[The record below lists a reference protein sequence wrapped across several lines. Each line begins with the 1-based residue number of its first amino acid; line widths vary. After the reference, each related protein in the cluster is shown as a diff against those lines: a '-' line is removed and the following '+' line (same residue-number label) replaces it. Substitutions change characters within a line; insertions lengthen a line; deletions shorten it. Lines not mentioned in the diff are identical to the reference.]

1 MILKASFTK
10 IVRKTNNQ
18 LFLFNVTETD
28 FGRAMLPPP
37 NARPGDGRDPGTLRA
52 RSFGPFRLSLAE
64 QVLFEGDRRL
74 PLKGRAFEILMAL
87 TERPGELISKND
99 LLAKVWP
106 DVHVDEAALR
116 VHISA
121 LRKVLGPSPSGAQ
134 YIANVAG
141 RGYKFVGQLV
151 ESLDVLSGA
160 FSPASEALG
169 GFQRSEDRIIG
180 REMVVQTLVEN
191 LPTRRFVTITGPGGM
206 GKTAVALAV
215 AAKISNQY
223 RDGVHFVDLSSLSD
237 ASLVLQK
244 VTSALKLQGLSF
256 HSEADL
262 VSSVQDRWML
272 LILDNCEHLVEPIA
286 LLAERFLEAASA
298 VHILTTSR
306 EPLRAAGEW
315 VHRLPPLELPPLA
328 SALNTAEVLN
338 SPSAV
343 LFLKRVRAAN
353 DTFVLADADIESLVD
368 ICHRVDGIPLAI
380 ELAAARVD
388 LLGIQVLAK
397 LLHES
402 FNVLTEGR
410 RTALPRHRTLRATL
424 DWSYELL
431 AEDER
436 ILLRKLAVFC
446 GYFTLEAAAAVA
458 EDQDSTSSLLDGIA
472 ALVAKSLISAAPA
485 PHAARYRLL
494 ETTRVYA
501 LEKLAESGE
510 RDTVLHR
517 HADYFYLLL
526 DRAEADWAEKPEQEW
541 LAIYAH
547 TIADVRAAIDWLLK
561 QDGHR
566 VQGIALT
573 GLSSVLWFALG
584 AMEEYRGLA
593 KRALGVM
600 HSCAPDHPEAEM
612 RLNTW
617 LAAATFNTLGPA
629 PQMAA
634 GYTRAVKLAA
644 ELNMPEYQLYA
655 LWGLAAYHNVS
666 GDYDENLSVC
676 RRLSEV
682 AEEFNAVASR
692 LVRDRIMASALC
704 FVGQLAKARE
714 YGERALQTPPIP
726 SRSINKRFH
735 EFDHHLASRLH
746 LPRILWLQG
755 FSDRAAL
762 LVREG
767 VEKALSPQYSPSLCC
782 LLAFAACPIALW
794 SGDSLA
800 ADRYLHMLA
809 NQTANRSENY
819 WRTWWNCFTA
829 TTELGVDDGSNA
841 FQHTRDA
848 AAAQISGPVLSEMA
862 ATVREELVGPM
873 ALSRASSGRAPWCAP
888 EILRAHAVTILK
900 TGGTE
905 GLTRAEE
912 ILGRSLTMAR
922 EQGALAWQ
930 LRTAVTLAG
939 LYQSA
944 DRHRE
949 ARSVLAPIYD
959 AFSEGFGTE
968 GLRTAAG
975 LLASL

>member
-1 MILKASFTK
+1 MDVTPVHSF
-10 IVRKTNNQ
+10 
-18 LFLFNVTETD
+18 
-28 FGRAMLPPP
+28 
-37 NARPGDGRDPGTLRA
+37 RA

-74 PLKGRAFEILMAL
+74 PLKGRAFEILLVL

-121 LRKVLGPSPSGAQ
+121 LRKVLGTSPSGGR

-141 RGYKFVGQLV
+141 RGYKFVGELV
-151 ESLDVLSGA
+151 ESLDALSGA
-160 FSPASEALG
+160 FSPANEAPG

-180 REMVVQTLVEN
+180 REMAVQTLVEN

-206 GKTAVALAV
+206 GKTTLALGV
-215 AAKISNQY
+215 AAKISNEY
-223 RDGVHFVDLSSLSD
+223 RDGVHFVDVTALSD

-244 VTSALKLQGLSF
+244 VASALRLQGLSF

-262 VSSVQDRWML
+262 VASMRERRML
-272 LILDNCEHLVEPIA
+272 LILDNCEHLVEPVA
-286 LLAERFLEAASA
+286 FLAERILEAAPA

-315 VHRLPPLELPPLA
+315 VHRLPPLGLPPLEGTVNA
-328 SALNTAEVLN
+328 AEIM
-338 SPSAV
+338 SFPSVV
-343 LFLKRVRAAN
+343 LFLERIRAAN
-353 DTFVLADADIESLVD
+353 DSFVLADADIPTLVD

-388 LLGIQVLAK
+388 LLGIQGLAK
-397 LLHES
+397 LLRDS
-402 FNVLTEGR
+402 FNLLTEGR

-424 DWSYELL
+424 DWSYGLL
-431 AEDER
+431 AEDEQ
-436 ILLRKLAVFC
+436 ILLCKLAVFR
-446 GYFTLEAAAAVA
+446 GSFTFEAAAAVTG
-458 EDQDSTSSLLDGIA
+458 DQSSTSILLNGIA
-472 ALVAKSLISAAPA
+472 ALVAKSLISAAPESY
-485 PHAARYRLL
+485 AARYRLL
-494 ETTRVYA
+494 ETTQAYA

-510 RDTVLHR
+510 RDQVLHR
-517 HADYFYLLL
+517 HADYFHMLLG
-526 DRAEADWAEKPEQEW
+526 RAEADWAEKPGQAW

-547 TIADVRAAIDWLLK
+547 IIADVRAAIDWLLK
-561 QDGHR
+561 QDAHQ
-566 VQGIALT
+566 VQGVALT

-593 KRALGVM
+593 KRALEVM
-600 HSCAPDHPEAEM
+600 NSCALDHPAAEM

-617 LAAATFNTLGPA
+617 LAAATFDTLGPA

-634 GYTRAVKLAA
+634 GYTRALQLAA

-655 LWGLAAYHNVS
+655 LWGLAVYHHLS
-666 GDYDENLSVC
+666 GDYDESLTVC
-676 RRLSEV
+676 RRFSEV
-682 AEEFNAVASR
+682 TEKFNVEDSR

-704 FVGQLAKARE
+704 VVGQLAKARE
-714 YGERALQTPPIP
+714 YSERALQTPPLP

-735 EFDHHLASRLH
+735 EFDHHMASRLH

-767 VEKALSPQYSPSLCC
+767 VEKALSPQYSPPLCY

-794 SGDSLA
+794 SGDSVA
-800 ADRYLHMLA
+800 ADRYLEMLA

-829 TTELGVDDGSNA
+829 ARELSIDDGSEA
-841 FQHTRDA
+841 FQDA
-848 AAAQISGPVLSEMA
+848 LAVTTARISGPVHSEVA
-862 ATVREELVGPM
+862 ATIREELVGPV
-873 ALSRASSGRAPWCAP
+873 AVSRASGGWAPWCKP
-888 EILRAHAVTILK
+888 EILRAHALSIMK
-900 TGGTE
+900 AGGVD
-905 GLTRAEE
+905 GLARAEE
-912 ILGRSLTMAR
+912 ILGQSLAMAR

-930 LRTAVTLAG
+930 LRTAVSLAR

-944 DRHRE
+944 DRCRE
-949 ARSVLAPIYD
+949 ARSMLAPIYGD
-959 AFSEGFGTE
+959 FSEGFGTAD
-968 GLRTAAG
+968 LRTAAA